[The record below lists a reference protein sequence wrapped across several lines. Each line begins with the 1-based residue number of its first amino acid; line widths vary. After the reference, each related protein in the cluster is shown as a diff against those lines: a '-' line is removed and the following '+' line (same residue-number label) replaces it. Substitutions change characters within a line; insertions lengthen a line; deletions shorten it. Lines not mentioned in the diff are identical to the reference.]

1 MPRNRL
7 TAILLTLAAGIMLVG
22 GFQFDVLYEKFCQI
36 TGYGGTTGRAELNDS
51 EVIDRSVRVYFDS
64 NVAPDLNWEFK
75 PEQRYIDVSL
85 GQSGLAYY
93 QVKNRSDKPIVGTAN
108 FNVTPIK
115 AAPFFIK
122 TECFCFTEQLVQPG
136 EAVVMPVLF
145 FVDPQLDDEK
155 RYDDIKEM
163 TLSYTFFRVE
173 NPEIQVIEESAAQS
187 RDEVN

>member
-7 TAILLTLAAGIMLVG
+7 TAILLTLAAGVMLVG
-22 GFQFDVLYEKFCQI
+22 GFQFDVLYAKFCQI

-51 EVIDRSVRVYFDS
+51 EVLDRSVRVYFDS

-93 QVKNRSDKPIVGTAN
+93 QVKNRSNKPIVGTAN

-122 TECFCFTEQLVQPG
+122 TECFCFTEQLIRPG
-136 EAVVMPVLF
+136 EKVVMPVLF
-145 FVDPQLDDEK
+145 FVDPQMDDEK
-155 RYDDIKEM
+155 RYDDIKEL
-163 TLSYTFFRVE
+163 TLSYTFFKVE
-173 NPEIQVIEESAAQS
+173 NPETQVIDKSAAQS